1 MEEKYTK
8 LLDSEMLKFVER
20 TEELYSSV
28 SIDLDIDK
36 HRLAYDQMAK
46 VFHHG
51 RPEGLSIQD
60 KLVENIPVRIYE
72 TDGNRANGA
81 KAIIYMHGG
90 GFMLGGL
97 DSHDDVCAELA
108 SISKTTLISIGYGLF
123 PESLPYVAL
132 MNCISVINSFSNE
145 FPEIILA
152 GDSSGALLAAN
163 LSRNLIGNSK
173 ISVLGQV
180 LIYPGFGGDM
190 SHGSYV
196 RHSEAPL
203 LKTSELKKYRE
214 VLYSHSGSQDGRSL
228 DVFLGGNFESLPKT
242 VVFSAEFDPL
252 ADDGGKYCNHIR
264 RSGGQA
270 EWYLELGLV
279 HGYLRARHH
288 SKKARASFERI
299 VEKIV
304 EFKR

>member
-1 MEEKYTK
+1 M
-8 LLDSEMLKFVER
+8 R
-20 TEELYSSV
+20 
-28 SIDLDIDK
+28 
-36 HRLAYDQMAK
+36 
-46 VFHHG
+46 
-51 RPEGLSIQD
+51 
-60 KLVENIPVRIYE
+60 
-72 TDGNRANGA
+72 
-81 KAIIYMHGG
+81 
-90 GFMLGGL
+90 
-97 DSHDDVCAELA
+97 
-108 SISKTTLISIGYGLF
+108 
-123 PESLPYVAL
+123 
-132 MNCISVINSFSNE
+132 
-145 FPEIILA
+145 
-152 GDSSGALLAAN
+152 
-163 LSRNLIGNSK
+163 
-173 ISVLGQV
+173 
-180 LIYPGFGGDM
+180 
-190 SHGSYV
+190 HGSYV

-228 DVFLGGNFESLPKT
+228 DVFLDGNFESLPKT